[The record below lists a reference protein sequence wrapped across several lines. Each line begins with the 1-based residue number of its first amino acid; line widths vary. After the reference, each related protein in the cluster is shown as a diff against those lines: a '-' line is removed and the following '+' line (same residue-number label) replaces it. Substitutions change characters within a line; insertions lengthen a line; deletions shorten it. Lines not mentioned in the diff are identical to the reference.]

1 LPITY
6 PLISIGKA
14 AIADE
19 QALRNISKTQIVLEP
34 LGGLDTFLEVWITLA
49 SNFSKTRK
57 SFVYSKA
64 FVRDHTD
71 LKGFVSDT

>member
-1 LPITY
+1 MLEKYILY
-6 PLISIGKA
+6 MSLN
-14 AIADE
+14 DE
-19 QALRNISKTQIVLEP
+19 GQSCISKTQIVLEP